1 MNDRDADFTEYA
13 TRRWP
18 ALLRAGVLLGCS
30 EPDAE
35 DLAQA
40 ALVKTWQHWAKVRK
54 TAEPDAYVY
63 RILVNT
69 LATQRRRKWR
79 GEQPT
84 GIFPDDRREDHQD
97 DRSSEVAL
105 RGAVT
110 TALRRLP
117 VDQQQVLV
125 LRYVADLSERATAEA
140 LGIAVGTV
148 KSRTSRALAA
158 LDPSHF
164 ADFAGD
170 DT

>member
-1 MNDRDADFTEYA
+1 MDDRDADTDYA
-13 TRRWP
+13 TGRWP
-18 ALLRAGVLLGCS
+18 ALVRAAVLLGCS

-40 ALVKTWQHWAKVRK
+40 ALVKTWQHWKKVRRA
-54 TAEPDAYVY
+54 AEPDAYVY

-69 LATQRRRKWR
+69 LATQRRRKWH

-84 GIFPDDRREDHQD
+84 EVLPEDRHE
-97 DRSSEVAL
+97 DRSGDIAL
-105 RGAVT
+105 RGAVIA
-110 TALRRLP
+110 ALRALP
-117 VDQQQVLV
+117 ADQQQVLV
-125 LRYVADLSERATAEA
+125 LRFVADLTEKATAEA

-158 LDPSHF
+158 LDLSHF
-164 ADFAGD
+164 TDFAGD